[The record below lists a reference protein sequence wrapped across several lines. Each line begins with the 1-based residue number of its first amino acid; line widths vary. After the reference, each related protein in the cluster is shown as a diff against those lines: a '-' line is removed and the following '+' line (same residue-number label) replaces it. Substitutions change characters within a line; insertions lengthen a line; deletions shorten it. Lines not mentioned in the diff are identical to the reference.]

1 MWKVRDRTWS
11 ARQKSGLQS
20 TIKMKIIWQVWLNTK
35 KMDRNKQHQ
44 EQFLIDLK
52 GEYQKAL

>member
-35 KMDRNKQHQ
+35 KMDRNKQH
-44 EQFLIDLK
+44 
-52 GEYQKAL
+52 